1 MRDRDKVL
9 RQAELQVAMRQAIM
23 TEKSAMDYY
32 HHAGERMFNE
42 RARLTFH
49 LLAKEEREHARSFY
63 EEYRWNDLPPFD
75 ELMAAPPDT
84 DSEWWQALQQT
95 MVGDF
100 DEPLALALA
109 IERETVLEQRLRS
122 ISEKVTD
129 PAVRDV
135 FLRNAQLT
143 QHHRELVEQ
152 DYQALKEAIA

>member
-1 MRDRDKVL
+1 
-9 RQAELQVAMRQAIM
+9 
-23 TEKSAMDYY
+23 
-32 HHAGERMFNE
+32 
-42 RARLTFH
+42 
-49 LLAKEEREHARSFY
+49 
-63 EEYRWNDLPPFD
+63 
-75 ELMAAPPDT
+75 
-84 DSEWWQALQQT
+84 
-95 MVGDF
+95 
-100 DEPLALALA
+100 LA

>member
-1 MRDRDKVL
+1 
-9 RQAELQVAMRQAIM
+9 
-23 TEKSAMDYY
+23 
-32 HHAGERMFNE
+32 
-42 RARLTFH
+42 
-49 LLAKEEREHARSFY
+49 
-63 EEYRWNDLPPFD
+63 
-75 ELMAAPPDT
+75 MAAPPDT